1 MIAGTSPAKF
11 SRQIAKRS
19 DARAAVGIDLSACI
33 PRFAPSRLQRIQR
46 IADASGGTNCAQ
58 FHTHRISPNGT
69 EGRVRNRKIL
79 QKRKCDHPFSA
90 SKRTNAMKKSLD
102 RLPTRAEGDCVNV
115 IVESPRGSRLKFD
128 FDPKLGTFTVGRP
141 LPLGMSYPF
150 DWGFIPS
157 TRGADGDPVDAMILN
172 DVPTYPG
179 ILVRCRPIGMVELVQ
194 RESGGKPELNN
205 RIVLL
210 PQWRDA
216 HLEEASDLPGEVRAQ
231 VENFFVSTAKF
242 TNKQVR
248 IKGWASARKAMR
260 FIDAHHR
267 KR

>member
-1 MIAGTSPAKF
+1 
-11 SRQIAKRS
+11 
-19 DARAAVGIDLSACI
+19 
-33 PRFAPSRLQRIQR
+33 
-46 IADASGGTNCAQ
+46 
-58 FHTHRISPNGT
+58 
-69 EGRVRNRKIL
+69 
-79 QKRKCDHPFSA
+79 
-90 SKRTNAMKKSLD
+90 MKKSLD
-102 RLPTRAEGDCVNV
+102 RLPTRADADCVNV

-194 RESGGKPELNN
+194 RESGGKAELNN

-242 TNKQVR
+242 TDKQVR

>member
-1 MIAGTSPAKF
+1 MQLRTIAYAQDFRERG
-11 SRQIAKRS
+11 
-19 DARAAVGIDLSACI
+19 RA
-33 PRFAPSRLQRIQR
+33 
-46 IADASGGTNCAQ
+46 T
-58 FHTHRISPNGT
+58 
-69 EGRVRNRKIL
+69 RKK
-79 QKRKCDHPFSA
+79 QQQNWKCDLPFSA
-90 SKRTNAMKKSLD
+90 PKRMNAMKKSLD

-128 FDPKLGTFTVGRP
+128 FDPKLGIFTVGRP

-157 TRGADGDPVDAMILN
+157 TRAADGDPIDAMILN

-216 HLEEASDLPGEVRAQ
+216 RLEEASDLPAEVRAQ

-242 TNKQVR
+242 TDKQVR

>member
-1 MIAGTSPAKF
+1 LHDRRHFTGKF
-11 SRQIAKRS
+11 SRQIAKCS
-19 DARAAVGIDLSACI
+19 DARAAVGIDLSACV

-46 IADASGGTNCAQ
+46 IA
-58 FHTHRISPNGT
+58 
-69 EGRVRNRKIL
+69 
-79 QKRKCDHPFSA
+79 
-90 SKRTNAMKKSLD
+90 
-102 RLPTRAEGDCVNV
+102 
-115 IVESPRGSRLKFD
+115 
-128 FDPKLGTFTVGRP
+128 
-141 LPLGMSYPF
+141 
-150 DWGFIPS
+150 
-157 TRGADGDPVDAMILN
+157 DAMILN

-194 RESGGKPELNN
+194 RESGGKAELNN

>member
-1 MIAGTSPAKF
+1 MSNLF
-11 SRQIAKRS
+11 
-19 DARAAVGIDLSACI
+19 D
-33 PRFAPSRLQRIQR
+33 
-46 IADASGGTNCAQ
+46 
-58 FHTHRISPNGT
+58 
-69 EGRVRNRKIL
+69 
-79 QKRKCDHPFSA
+79 
-90 SKRTNAMKKSLD
+90 
-102 RLPTRAEGDCVNV
+102 LPTFGPGGSVHVV
-115 IVESPRGSRLKFD
+115 IEASRGTQAKCKY
-128 FDPKLGTFTVGRP
+128 DPKMRAFVYSRP
-141 LPLGMSYPF
+141 LPRGLVYPF

-179 ILVRCRPIGMVELVQ
+179 IVVRCRPIGMVELVQ
-194 RESGGKPELNN
+194 RESGGKPEVNN

-242 TNKQVR
+242 TDKQVR

-260 FIDAHHR
+260 FIDDHR
-267 KR
+267 KK